1 MAWNGD
7 VFIAFD
13 GTRRGVMAIDRGE
26 ALAAFDGSRSVAIAR
41 ASMWQW
47 FRHALTVR
55 RLPLTFEIVPADNYE
70 IVTGRQLTG
79 ALRKDV
85 RSW

>member
-7 VFIAFD
+7 IYIAID
-13 GTRRGVMAIDRGE
+13 IRRRGVMAIDRAE
-26 ALAAFDGSRSVAIAR
+26 ALAAFNGSTPVMIAR
-41 ASMWQW
+41 ASIWRW

-70 IVTGRQLTG
+70 VLTGRAVTSG
-79 ALRKDV
+79 LRREVAK
-85 RSW
+85 W

>member
-7 VFIAFD
+7 IYIAID
-13 GTRRGVMAIDRGE
+13 IRRRGVMAIDRAE
-26 ALAAFDGSRSVAIAR
+26 ALAAFNGSTPVMIAR
-41 ASMWQW
+41 ASIWRW

-70 IVTGRQLTG
+70 IATGRQLTG